1 MVGNMK
7 CDIPA
12 PMERLVWFRTR
23 LGLEGEE
30 LEALDRYRALFT
42 VKKDVFSEA
51 FYHYFKDIPQ
61 TRIILEHE
69 TPRGDIRK
77 AWAHWFE
84 SLFEKRLD
92 RQFLDF
98 CWRSGLRHVEVNVDQ
113 RFVNL
118 GFSFAR
124 QFCQGI
130 VLEAVPPADQGAVM
144 VSLDKMVD
152 LCILIETQAFVA
164 GTSQC
169 DMEVVKGISHQVR
182 NPLTVIGGNII
193 RLKRQVDPESPV
205 DKVYSTILSENKRLE
220 EMVIDAGNYSEMF
233 EKEPEFSEVSLNG
246 LVSNA
251 LKKLEARY
259 ALGNFHIATDLAPGA
274 GQVLGD
280 PRDLEMMFYYL
291 LQNSLEA
298 ADPEDPSVRITAT
311 RKKGSPPS
319 LKVEIFNTGVPPKEE
334 EMENIYVP
342 FSSSKP
348 QGTGFGLS
356 IAQLAARKSHG
367 DLHIEPVPGQG
378 TKCVIELPA
387 PTHP

>member
-1 MVGNMK
+1 MK
-7 CDIPA
+7 CDIPT
-12 PMERLVWFRTR
+12 PLERLVWFQDR
-23 LGLEGEE
+23 LGLEEE
-30 LEALDRYRALFT
+30 EQEKLDQYRGLFIG
-42 VKKDVFSEA
+42 KKGLFSEA
-51 FYHYFKDIPQ
+51 FYAYLMKIPQ
-61 TRIILEHE
+61 TKIILDHE
-69 TPRGDIRK
+69 TPHGDIRK
-77 AWAHWFE
+77 SWAYWFE
-84 SLFEKRLD
+84 SLFKKRLS
-92 RQFLDF
+92 RQFLEY

-124 QFCQGI
+124 QFCQKV
-130 VLEAVPPADQGAVM
+130 VLAEIPPADQGSVLMA
-144 VSLDKMVD
+144 LDKMVD

-182 NPLTVIGGNII
+182 NPLTIIGGNII
-193 RLKRQVDPESPV
+193 RLKRQVDAESPA
-205 DKVYSTILSENKRLE
+205 DRVYNTILSENKRLE
-220 EMVIDAGNYSEMF
+220 DMVIDAGNYSEMF
-233 EKEPEFSEVSLNG
+233 EKEPEFSEIPLDELISR
-246 LVSNA
+246 A
-251 LKKLEARY
+251 LKNLKRIYSMED
-259 ALGNFHIATDLAPGA
+259 FHIATDLAQGA

-298 ADPEDPSVRITAT
+298 ADPDNPLIRISAD

-319 LKVEIFNTGVPPKEE
+319 IEIEIFNTGTPPKEE
-334 EMENIYVP
+334 EMQNMFVP

-348 QGTGFGLS
+348 QGTGFGLP

-367 DLHIEPVPGQG
+367 DLHIEPVADQG

-387 PTHP
+387 PSNS